1 VSLMHTC
8 FDLLFILVQVRS
20 YLKFD
25 LTLSEI
31 PSVLVVTSCSLYF
44 YMLYS
49 VLVVSR
55 KHI

>member
-20 YLKFD
+20 CLKFD

-31 PSVLVVTSCSLYF
+31 TSVLVVTSCSLYF

-49 VLVVSR
+49 VLVISR